1 MFFLPAF
8 ADTTGSDVLL
18 DILNE
23 ASYKIS
29 AIIVVASYD
38 SLKEFSL
45 EFVPNTKGM

>member
-8 ADTTGSDVLL
+8 ADTTGSDMCETNAPYIILLL

-29 AIIVVASYD
+29 AIIVVAV
-38 SLKEFSL
+38 L
-45 EFVPNTKGM
+45 